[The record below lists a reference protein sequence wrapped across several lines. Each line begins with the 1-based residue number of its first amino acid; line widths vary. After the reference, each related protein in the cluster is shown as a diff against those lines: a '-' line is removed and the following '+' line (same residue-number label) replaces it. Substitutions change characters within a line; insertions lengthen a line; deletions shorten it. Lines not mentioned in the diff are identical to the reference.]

1 MVSAFFGRV
10 AAAQERLTAY
20 LGKPQVITTV
30 SGVETTARPSLRSIE
45 RQYPELRHQRL
56 SEFLTRPESVTPAL
70 LERIEAML
78 TSGSLTSITQGER
91 IRTVQMPVF
100 TPELVRGLT
109 LPTDGAARIV
119 LRTDEAKYE
128 GYRTTDWI
136 ADLQGLDDYLQGAG
150 LSYDSIERIITYERR
165 S

>member
-1 MVSAFFGRV
+1 MVSAFSARV
-10 AAAQERLTAY
+10 AAAAERLTGY

-30 SGVETTARPSLRSIE
+30 GGVETTARPSLRSIE

-70 LERIEAML
+70 LGRIEAML
-78 TSGSLTSITQGER
+78 TSGSLTSITQGDR

-150 LSYDSIERIITYERR
+150 LSYASIERIITYESR

>member
-20 LGKPQVITTV
+20 LGKPQVIRTV
-30 SGVETTARPSLRSIE
+30 AGGEITGRPSLRSIE

-56 SEFLTRPESVTPAL
+56 SEFLARPESISPAL
-70 LERIEAML
+70 LGRIEAML

-91 IRTVQMPVF
+91 IRTVQMPQF
-100 TPELVRGLT
+100 TPDLVRGLT
-109 LPTDGAARIV
+109 LPTSGAARVV
-119 LRTDEAKYE
+119 LRTDAAKYE

-136 ADLQGLDDYLQGAG
+136 ADLDNLDDYLQGAG
-150 LSYDSIERIITYERR
+150 LSYSDIERIITYERR

>member
-1 MVSAFFGRV
+1 MVSLVPGSWFQAF
-10 AAAQERLTAY
+10 TALGQY
-20 LGKPQVITTV
+20 LDKPQVIRTV
-30 SGVETTARPSLRSIE
+30 SGGEITARPSLRSIE

-56 SEFLTRPESVTPAL
+56 SEFLRNPENVTPSL
-70 LERIEAML
+70 LGQIEKML

-100 TPELVRGLT
+100 TPDLVRGLT

-150 LSYDSIERIITYERR
+150 LSYASIERIITYERR

>member
-10 AAAQERLTAY
+10 AAAQARLTEY
-20 LGKPQVITTV
+20 LGKTQVITTV
-30 SGVETTARPSLRSIE
+30 AGGEITARPSLRSIE

-56 SEFLTRPESVTPAL
+56 SEFLRNPERVTPEL
-70 LERIEAML
+70 LGRIEKML

-91 IRTVQMPVF
+91 IQTVQMPVF

-109 LPTDGAARIV
+109 LPAEGAARIV
-119 LRTDEAKYE
+119 LRTDDAKYE

-150 LSYDSIERIITYERR
+150 LSYGSIERIITYESRP
-165 S
+165 

>member
-1 MVSAFFGRV
+1 MVSSFFGRV
-10 AAAQERLTAY
+10 AAAAERLTAY
-20 LGKPQVITTV
+20 LGKPQIIRTVAGGEIT
-30 SGVETTARPSLRSIE
+30 GRPSLRSIE

-70 LERIEAML
+70 LERIEKML

>member
-20 LGKPQVITTV
+20 LGKPQVIRTV
-30 SGVETTARPSLRSIE
+30 AGGEITGRPTLRSIE

-56 SEFLTRPESVTPAL
+56 SEFLARPEGVTDAL
-70 LERIEAML
+70 LGRIEKML

-91 IRTVQMPVF
+91 IRTVQMPQF
-100 TPELVRGLT
+100 TPALVRGLT

-136 ADLQGLDDYLQGAG
+136 ADLDSLDDYLQGAG

>member
-10 AAAQERLTAY
+10 YAAAGRLTEY
-20 LGKPQVITTV
+20 LGKSQVITTV
-30 SGVETTARPSLRSIE
+30 AGGEITARPSLRSIE
-45 RQYPELRHQRL
+45 RQYPDLRHQRL

-70 LERIEAML
+70 LGRIEAML

-91 IRTVQMPVF
+91 IRTVQMPQF

-109 LPTDGAARIV
+109 LPPSGAARIV
-119 LRTDEAKYE
+119 LRTDDAKYE

-136 ADLQGLDDYLQGAG
+136 ADLNSLDDYLQGAG